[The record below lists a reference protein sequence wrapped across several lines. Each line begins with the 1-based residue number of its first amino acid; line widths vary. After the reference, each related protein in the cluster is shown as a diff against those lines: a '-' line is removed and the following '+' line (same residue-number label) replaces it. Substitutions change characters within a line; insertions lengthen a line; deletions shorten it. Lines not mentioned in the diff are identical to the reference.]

1 MTPQP
6 PAWWQ
11 TGWPRQRVGSMAEA
25 ELLSQLAVLLMPRQ
39 PISELFRRFPSPE
52 GWRGHYLDPDLSAYG
67 VLKNPSAAL
76 FVEYDGY
83 WRHGEK
89 EGMEKDEAKNA
100 ALLAFAPPGSHV
112 IRISHTVP
120 SRSAG
125 NVLWVQVSPFPS
137 GDQQALGRTLGD
149 ILTNVQAKLHPS
161 LKPSLNQR
169 WKLKSA
175 APTTPLSAKAAAFTH
190 AAKAAAGLNTLEEI
204 SAFLAGEGYSGPDL
218 EKLLA
223 TLSSKTI
230 SIEQT
235 LKPALDFL
243 LEMGLNKDKAAK
255 AVTRHPQ
262 LLGYSIE
269 QNLKPTVQWLLD
281 LGLSKDQVAKAV
293 GGFPGILGLSIE
305 QNLKPTVQWLL
316 DLGLS
321 KDQVAKA
328 VAGFPNILG
337 LSIKKNLKPTVQ
349 WLLDLGLRKRQV
361 VKVVA
366 GQPRMLGLSIEQN
379 LKPTVQWLLDMGLS
393 TEQVSKAVAKHP
405 RILRYSIEQNLK
417 PTVQWLLDVGLS
429 KDRVAIALATYPQ
442 LFGLSITTNL
452 DPKFGLLL
460 ASFGRNKAASFLSKR
475 PLLVGY
481 SLTRLTVRLKCLEA
495 KNKADKLLYAMSLTS
510 DKFTRRF
517 CRS

>member
-11 TGWPRQRVGSMAEA
+11 TGWPRQRVGSVAEA

-39 PISELFRRFPSPE
+39 PILELFRRFPSPE

-100 ALLAFAPPGSHV
+100 ALLAFAPAGSHV
-112 IRISHTVP
+112 IRISHTAP
-120 SRSAG
+120 SRLQGS
-125 NVLWVQVSPFPS
+125 VLWVQVSPLRS

-149 ILTNVQAKLHPS
+149 ILTNVQAQLRCS
-161 LKPSLNQR
+161 LKPSLKQR
-169 WKLKSA
+169 WKFQSA
-175 APTTPLSAKAAAFTH
+175 GSTMPLSAKAAVFTQ
-190 AAKAAAGLNTLEEI
+190 AAKASAGLNTLVEI
-204 SAFLAGEGYSGPDL
+204 SEFLTGEGYSGPDL

-235 LKPALDFL
+235 LKPALDFFL
-243 LEMGLNKDKAAK
+243 ALGLSKSKAAK
-255 AVTRHPQ
+255 AAGRYPQ
-262 LLGYSIE
+262 ILRCSIE
-269 QNLKPTVQWLLD
+269 QNLRPTVQWLLD
-281 LGLSKDQVAKAV
+281 LGLSKAQVAKAV
-293 GGFPGILGLSIE
+293 ARFPAILGHSIE
-305 QNLKPTVQWLL
+305 KNLKPTVHWLL

-328 VAGFPNILG
+328 VAVYPQL
-337 LSIKKNLKPTVQ
+337 
-349 WLLDLGLRKRQV
+349 
-361 VKVVA
+361 
-366 GQPRMLGLSIEQN
+366 LGLSIEQN
-379 LKPTVQWLLDMGLS
+379 LKPTLQWLLHVGL
-393 TEQVSKAVAKHP
+393 TTDGVAK
-405 RILRYSIEQNLK
+405 
-417 PTVQWLLDVGLS
+417 
-429 KDRVAIALATYPQ
+429 ACATYPQ

-452 DPKFGLLL
+452 DPKIGLLL
-460 ASFGRNKAASFLSKR
+460 ASFGRAQATSFLSKW
-475 PLLVGY
+475 PQLVGY
-481 SLTRLTVRLKCLEA
+481 SLTRLTGRLKCLKANNE
-495 KNKADKLLYAMSLTS
+495 ADKLLSAMPLTE

-517 CRS
+517 CRSSSSGVQSHTSVRIMITTEG